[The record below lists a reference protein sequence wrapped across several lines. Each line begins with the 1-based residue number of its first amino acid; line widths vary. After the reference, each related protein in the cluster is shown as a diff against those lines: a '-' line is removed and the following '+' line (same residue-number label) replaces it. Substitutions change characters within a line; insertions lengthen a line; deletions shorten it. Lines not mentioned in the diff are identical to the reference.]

1 MTGLGCRRT
10 VAQDTRTVTAEEDMG
25 PEVDSSIP
33 ATTRTTTTMDGDTS
47 PPAEEVPEVGT
58 KVDGAVAVAEVV
70 TTTIVIIADETTT
83 TTAAAAKEEGRDKG
97 QAIVAEATTT
107 DETEVI
113 VALVVVVVVEEPEA
127 EEAEA
132 AETEEVGLPDTR
144 AWMIMVRVGMMARMS
159 IAEGLVGV
167 EEEMGRW

>member
-25 PEVDSSIP
+25 AEVDSSIP

-47 PPAEEVPEVGT
+47 PPTEEVPEAET
-58 KVDGAVAVAEVV
+58 KADGAVAVAEVV
-70 TTTIVIIADETTT
+70 TTAIVIIADETTT
-83 TTAAAAKEEGRDKG
+83 TTAVAKEEGRDKG
-97 QAIVAEATTT
+97 QVTAAEATAT

-113 VALVVVVVVEEPEA
+113 VALLVVVEELEA

-132 AETEEVGLPDTR
+132 AETEGVDHPDTR
-144 AWMIMVRVGMMARMS
+144 AWMTMVRVGMMARMS
-159 IAEGLVGV
+159 IAEGLVEV